1 MKLQPDRFDDI
12 TKFSTV
18 LREWPTTAVTHMS
31 CMLKQTP
38 VRPGSE
44 NYSVPNCI
52 VIFILNFFILP
63 EILVPGTPD
72 RYRPPAAAKPTF
84 PPDFA
89 TYPKARGASAVL

>member
-1 MKLQPDRFDDI
+1 MQ
-12 TKFSTV
+12 
-18 LREWPTTAVTHMS
+18 
-31 CMLKQTP
+31 KQTP
-38 VRPGSE
+38 VRPGSQ